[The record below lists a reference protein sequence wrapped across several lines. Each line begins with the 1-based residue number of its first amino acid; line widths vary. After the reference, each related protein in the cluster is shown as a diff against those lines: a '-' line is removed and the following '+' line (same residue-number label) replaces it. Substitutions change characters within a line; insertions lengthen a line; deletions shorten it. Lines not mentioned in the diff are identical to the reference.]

1 MKKKFRVVWFD
12 NKFYVQRKMF
22 GVWVYQLEEVGINTY
37 ERLCRNTRFSA
48 ENVVLGM
55 LQKYEKKKGAYV
67 IKEYVVDRKG
77 VYYMRG
83 EDKVYINTAY
93 RFSEEDCK

>member
-12 NKFYVQRKMF
+12 NKFYAQRRVLVK
-22 GVWVYQLEEVGINTY
+22 WVYLVEHDYKGNLIKV
-37 ERLCRNTRFSA
+37 CRDTRFSA